1 MMVLVTGGG
10 GFVSFSLASRLLRQD
25 ESVFGID
32 NLAPSCDL
40 ALKEARLPC

>member
-1 MMVLVTGGG
+1 MMVLVTGG

-32 NLAPSCDL
+32 NLAPSCYL